1 MQLLVIGSNGQLGS
15 DMVALAH
22 EDGHQVSALDYPD
35 IDIRDE
41 GAIER
46 SIKSTGAQ
54 AIINCAAY
62 TAVDKCE
69 SERDAATALNATAPG
84 LLARQAK
91 RAGARLVHISTD
103 YVFDGR
109 ATTPYTEADEPRP
122 NSVYGQTK
130 RAGEQQVALHCEHHL
145 IVRIAWLYGA
155 NGSNFVKTILRAA
168 QAAKASGTPLRVVN
182 DQIGSPTCTL
192 DVCRQ
197 ILALLK
203 SPHHGIF
210 HCTAEGQCSWY
221 DFTRLI
227 LQQAGLDTELLAC
240 TTAEFPRPAPRPAF
254 SVLENSRLKQLG
266 LNLMPAWDSG
276 YKEFFK
282 HYGARLLANKDSNQS

>member
-1 MQLLVIGSNGQLGS
+1 
-15 DMVALAH
+15 MVALAR

-41 GAIER
+41 GAIAH

-54 AIINCAAY
+54 LIINCAAY
-62 TAVDKCE
+62 TAVDKCQ
-69 SERDAATALNATAPG
+69 SEQDAATALNATAPG
-84 LLARQAK
+84 LLARQAQ

-103 YVFDGR
+103 YVFDGT
-109 ATTPYTEADEPRP
+109 ASVPYTEADTPRP

-130 RAGEQQVALHCEHHL
+130 LAGEQQVAALCEQHL

-168 QAAKASGTPLRVVN
+168 QTNRANGMPLRVVN
-182 DQIGSPTCTL
+182 DQVGSPTCTL

-197 ILALLK
+197 ILVLLRH
-203 SPHHGIF
+203 SQNGVF
-210 HCTAEGQCSWY
+210 HCTAEGQCSWF

-227 LQQAGLDTELLAC
+227 LQEAGLDTQLLPC

-266 LNLMPAWDSG
+266 LNLMPAWDAG
-276 YKEFFK
+276 YTRFFK
-282 HYGARLLANKDSNQS
+282 HYGAHLLANKDSH